1 MAQEEQVQPHLCEID
16 LGPEVKPILE
26 QISKALESNWDQGT
40 EKLQFV
46 ISYEGV
52 REPMVK
58 LVDHRKVSLSFRLI
72 ASADCQ

>member
-26 QISKALESNWDQGT
+26 QISKALEINWDQGT
-40 EKLQFV
+40 EKLQLV